1 VSDVKVALVGAPR
14 SGNRLIQRL
23 LQRHGFVAEVR
34 HYGMRKAF
42 RTGGEGA
49 EFAIWPVRDLECWR
63 KSCSRDLIILP
74 KPLGVL
80 GELTV
85 NDLRHIHNERTLE
98 YLADHAVACLPV
110 SYEALVAEPDMMGR
124 CILSF
129 VKSTHERFQ
138 DWKGWGEEIIDGNAK
153 WTATSPT

>member
-1 VSDVKVALVGAPR
+1 MSDVKVALVGAPR

-42 RTGGEGA
+42 RNGGHGA
-49 EFAIWPVRDLECWR
+49 DCAIWPVRDLDCWR

-74 KPLGVL
+74 RPLGVL
-80 GELTV
+80 GDLTV
-85 NDLRHIHNERTLE
+85 NDLRHIHNERTLA
-98 YLADHAVACLPV
+98 YLAETWCPVLPV
-110 SYEALVAEPDMMGR
+110 CYEELVADPNTLGWT
-124 CILSF
+124 ILRF
-129 VKSTHERFQ
+129 VQPEFD
-138 DWKGWGEEIIDGNAK
+138 DWKGWGEKIIDGNAK